1 MERSDDGAVRDE
13 ELGAAL
19 TKDRRALPAVLA
31 ILSGFLFLLLA
42 ALVWFLVAGGRWG
55 WVPAASAFGGYAF
68 VASWSTLR
76 WHRRTTRRRVAAWLG
91 AVGVGIG
98 IVAAHSAPPTPAR
111 LRHEINV
118 FVQPD
123 WSLTKDETNGSP
135 ACWDVCTSV
144 TRAYRVD
151 RDADEV
157 LSDLAPVLA
166 RRGLRESN
174 LSEESRTVFSEAHPG
189 GDIDIWIDVVR
200 EGDQLTTVYVS
211 ADANS

>member
-1 MERSDDGAVRDE
+1 MMAGVRDE
-13 ELGAAL
+13 ELAAEL
-19 TKDRRALPAVLA
+19 AKDRRALPVVLA
-31 ILSGFLFLLLA
+31 IVFAIVFGFLFLLLGV
-42 ALVWFLVAGGRWG
+42 LVWFLVAGGRSG
-55 WVPAASAFGGYAF
+55 WIPAALAFGGYAF
-68 VASWSTLR
+68 VASWLTLR
-76 WHRRTTRRRVAAWLG
+76 WHRRKTRRRVAWWMG
-91 AVGVGIG
+91 AVGAGIG
-98 IVAAHSAPPTPAR
+98 IVAAHWAPPTPAR

-123 WSLTKDETNGSP
+123 WSLTKDEIGGSR

-157 LSDLAPVLA
+157 LSDLAPVFA

-174 LSEESRTVFSEAHPG
+174 LSEESRTVFSEGHPG

-211 ADANS
+211 ADANN